1 MNIDDSIKKTGGLP
15 VGKTQVRQD
24 KTSEKSNVGT
34 AAAST
39 VQTSTLSSQMQA
51 LQGKLAETSTFDAKK
66 VEAIKL
72 AIANGEF
79 KVNAE
84 KVADELLATV
94 RELLQ
99 PPKN

>member
-1 MNIDDSIKKTGGLP
+1 MPPLGNTLIRQEKTG
-15 VGKTQVRQD
+15 
-24 KTSEKSNVGT
+24 EKPNVGG

-39 VQTSTLSSQMQA
+39 VQTSALSSQMQV
-51 LQGKLAETSTFDAKK
+51 LQGQITETSAFDAKK

-79 KVNAE
+79 KVNPE
-84 KVADELLATV
+84 KVADGLLATV

>member
-1 MNIDDSIKKTGGLP
+1 MNIDDSIKKTGGVP
-15 VGKTQVRQD
+15 TGKTQLRPD
-24 KTSEKSNVGT
+24 KASEKPSVGT
-34 AAAST
+34 AAPST
-39 VQTSTLSSQMQA
+39 VQTSALSSQMQT
-51 LQGKLAETSTFDAKK
+51 LQSQLAETSAFDAKK

-79 KVNAE
+79 RVNSE

-94 RELLQ
+94 KELLQ

>member
-1 MNIDDSIKKTGGLP
+1 MPPPGNTLIRQEKTG
-15 VGKTQVRQD
+15 
-24 KTSEKSNVGT
+24 EKPNVET

-39 VQTSTLSSQMQA
+39 VQTSALSSQMQV
-51 LQGKLAETSTFDAKK
+51 LQGQITETSAFDAKK

-79 KVNAE
+79 KVNPE
-84 KVADELLATV
+84 KVADGLLATV

-99 PPKN
+99 PSRN